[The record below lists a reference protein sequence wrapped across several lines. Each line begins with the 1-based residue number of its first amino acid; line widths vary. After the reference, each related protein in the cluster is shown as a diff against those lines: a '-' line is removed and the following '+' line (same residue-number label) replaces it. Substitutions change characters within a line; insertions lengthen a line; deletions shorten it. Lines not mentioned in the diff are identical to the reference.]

1 VRRWALEDLNVAFP
15 RDRMIELEA
24 EGTIG
29 KLARKAVSMVG
40 SISKF
45 TELIKTTVPRIKAEF
60 DAQGVD
66 LVFLFPF

>member
-1 VRRWALEDLNVAFP
+1 
-15 RDRMIELEA
+15 MIELEA